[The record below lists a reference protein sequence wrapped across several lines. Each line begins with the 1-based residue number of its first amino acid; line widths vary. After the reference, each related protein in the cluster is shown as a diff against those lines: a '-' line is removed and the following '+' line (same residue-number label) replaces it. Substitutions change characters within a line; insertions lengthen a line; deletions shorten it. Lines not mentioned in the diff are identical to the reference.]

1 MPSPIDEYHLD
12 MRAVRRGFDRASK
25 TYARAAV
32 VQGEIRARLLE
43 RLDLVK
49 LQPNRTLDLGAASGQ
64 SSRALKDRYPKSE
77 VLALDLSHSMLREAA
92 REQRWL
98 RRFER
103 AVSDAQRL
111 PIRDGTIDL
120 LFSNLMLAWCN
131 DPDAVFREA
140 ARVLRTEGLFTF
152 TTLGPDTLKE
162 LRRAFLAADSQTHVH
177 RFIDMHDL
185 GDALMRAGFSEP
197 VMDTERL
204 TITYDSARAL
214 MRELRGS
221 GATNVTAG
229 RRRGLFGRAAFGAVQ
244 RELEAQRREGVISLS
259 VEVVYGHAWRGPDVP
274 AHRAAGEFAIP
285 ISAVRRRR
293 TVQ

>member
-1 MPSPIDEYHLD
+1 MPSPFDEYHLD
-12 MRAVRRGFDRASK
+12 TRAVRRGFDRASR

-103 AVSDAQRL
+103 VAGDAQRL
-111 PIRDGTIDL
+111 PIRDGSIDL

-140 ARVLRTEGLFTF
+140 ARVLRVEGLFTF
-152 TTLGPDTLKE
+152 TTLGPDTLRE
-162 LRRAFLAADSQTHVH
+162 LREAFQEVDAHTHVH

-185 GDALMRAGFSEP
+185 GDALLRAGFNEP

-204 TITYDSARAL
+204 TITYASARSL
-214 MRELRGS
+214 LNELRAS
-221 GATNVTAG
+221 GGTNVAAG
-229 RRRGLFGRAAFGAVQ
+229 RRKGLSGRAAFAAAE
-244 RELEAQRREGVISLS
+244 RNLEARRRDGSIPLSL
-259 VEVVYGHAWRGPDVP
+259 EVVYGHAWRGADLRP
-274 AHRAAGEFAIP
+274 RRTEGEFAIP
-285 ISAVRRRR
+285 ISALKRRK
-293 TVQ
+293 